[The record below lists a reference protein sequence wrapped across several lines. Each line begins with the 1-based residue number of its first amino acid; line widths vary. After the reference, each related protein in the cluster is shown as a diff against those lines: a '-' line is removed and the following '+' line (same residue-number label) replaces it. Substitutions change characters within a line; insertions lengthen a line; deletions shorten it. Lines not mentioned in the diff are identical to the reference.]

1 MKDVLKTVILTG
13 ILIIICVLVFVV
25 FGKVKY
31 NVVKMLSR
39 NDLTLN
45 DPTVLILKDRIYN
58 NDLRKAKL
66 IPNELSDEELVT
78 FTLSRLDQKD
88 YSMLKVEPVKI
99 NCQVTDKIFF
109 TSGSTCNVMVFSNNV
124 VNDYVKKYFNLDK
137 DMSYPAIQYEG
148 YTCKNDGTK
157 YFCLVKDYR
166 KNYVSYSVLKDAYE
180 TKDTVVIREYYLK
193 IELSNSKR
201 CLNYF
206 SQGVCEAGDARNL
219 PYYIDDEIVK
229 RDGVLYQH
237 TFARNENSFYLVES
251 VISSE
256 R

>member
-45 DPTVLILKDRIYN
+45 DPTVLILKDRIY
-58 NDLRKAKL
+58 D
-66 IPNELSDEELVT
+66 ELSDEELVT
-78 FTLSRLDQKD
+78 FTLSRLEQKD

-124 VNDYVKKYFNLDK
+124 VNEYVKKYFNLDK

-180 TKDTVVIREYYLK
+180 TKDTVVI
-193 IELSNSKR
+193 S
-201 CLNYF
+201 
-206 SQGVCEAGDARNL
+206 
-219 PYYIDDEIVK
+219 
-229 RDGVLYQH
+229 
-237 TFARNENSFYLVES
+237 
-251 VISSE
+251 
-256 R
+256 